1 MDLSSAIEEYI
12 GRKRSMGF
20 RYENNSKELRAFDRM
35 YSMVPL
41 AAIRVRHV
49 RKFLDRPL
57 NSRATWIGRYVRF
70 RAFFSYWRARQKI
83 DRIPMP
89 RERRP
94 GKQIFSPYIFTKR
107 QIAALLTGTNVLNR
121 STLSAVSPEA
131 FRALLITILATG
143 IWPGEALELLQ
154 RDVNWDSGTI
164 DLKSR
169 FGTGR
174 KIPIG
179 TDLMRLLK
187 QSIRAN
193 PASTKYVF
201 ATKTGGIILPRRVAI
216 CFRRVLNR
224 AGIKSQDASKRQP
237 GLRDLRHTFAVNRI
251 TDWERNRRDLDLM
264 LPRLAVY
271 MGLWT
276 FSVTERYLPLAPT
289 HFREQT
295 RMLSLAQIERGKNQK
310 VS

>member
-1 MDLSSAIEEYI
+1 
-12 GRKRSMGF
+12 
-20 RYENNSKELRAFDRM
+20 
-35 YSMVPL
+35 
-41 AAIRVRHV
+41 
-49 RKFLDRPL
+49 
-57 NSRATWIGRYVRF
+57 
-70 RAFFSYWRARQKI
+70 
-83 DRIPMP
+83 MP

-94 GKQIFSPYIFTKR
+94 GKPIFSAYIFTKR

-121 STLSAVSPEA
+121 STLSAVSPEV

-143 IWPGEALELLQ
+143 IWPGETLELLQ
-154 RDVNWDSGTI
+154 RDVNWDSGI
-164 DLKSR
+164 MDLKSR

-179 TDLMRLLK
+179 TDLIRLLK

-193 PASTKYVF
+193 PASAKYVF
-201 ATKTGGIILPRRVAI
+201 ATKTGGRIIPHRAAI
-216 CFRRVLNR
+216 CFRRVCKR
-224 AGIKSQDASKRQP
+224 AGIKSQDAGKRQP

-251 TDWERNRRDLDLM
+251 TDWERNRRNLDLM

-271 MGLWT
+271 MGLRT

-295 RMLSLAQIERGKNQK
+295 RMLSLGDLVSAQK
-310 VS
+310 

>member
-49 RKFLDRPL
+49 RKFLDRPS
-57 NSRATWIGRYVRF
+57 NSRATWIARYVRF
-70 RAFFSYWRARQKI
+70 RAFFSYWRARQEI

-94 GKQIFSPYIFTKR
+94 GKPIFSAYIFTKR

-121 STLSAVSPEA
+121 STLSAVSPEV

-143 IWPGEALELLQ
+143 IWPGETLELLQ
-154 RDVNWDSGTI
+154 RDVNWYTGI
-164 DLKSR
+164 MDLKSR
-169 FGTGR
+169 FGTVR

-179 TDLMRLLK
+179 TDLIRLLK
-187 QSIRAN
+187 QAVRAN
-193 PASTKYVF
+193 P
-201 ATKTGGIILPRRVAI
+201 
-216 CFRRVLNR
+216 
-224 AGIKSQDASKRQP
+224 
-237 GLRDLRHTFAVNRI
+237 
-251 TDWERNRRDLDLM
+251 
-264 LPRLAVY
+264 
-271 MGLWT
+271 
-276 FSVTERYLPLAPT
+276 
-289 HFREQT
+289 
-295 RMLSLAQIERGKNQK
+295 
-310 VS
+310 